1 MKKLIKK
8 LTLAKKPTNLKEW
21 KNPLL
26 PMFYTLK
33 VLGRLPF
40 VKDESGNLNVY
51 NLLLPTYWIFCL
63 YTSINFTNY
72 SGTLTKQLFKAK
84 HIKNVLYRSKNYL
97 YMMRQM

>member
-8 LTLAKKPTNLKEW
+8 LTLTNKPTNLKEW

-51 NLLLPTYWIFCL
+51 NYYRLT
-63 YTSINFTNY
+63 
-72 SGTLTKQLFKAK
+72 GTFIHTHL
-84 HIKNVLYRSKNYL
+84 
-97 YMMRQM
+97 